1 VVVKMVQSLAGRLA
15 AAAMLWI
22 VVAST
27 AHAQNVVAFVNGDPI
42 TALDVEYR
50 TKFIRLSTQ
59 KEAKRAD
66 VINELIDEKL
76 KIKEGARW
84 SIEPTDE
91 EVNATYAGMA
101 NRMHQTPEQLTQNLL
116 KAGVGASTLKSR
128 IRADLVWQQLVRG
141 RYSSRLQV
149 SDKDIEAALAAKA
162 QSGQPEPAAVDYTM
176 RPILFL
182 VPPGSPSGVY
192 ENRRKDAE
200 ALRARFRSC
209 EDGIAAARMLR
220 DVTVRPQIIRSSGD
234 LSEPLR
240 KIIDAVPIG
249 QLTAPEVTKLGI
261 EMFALC
267 NRQESKDDTPEKRRA
282 REAMV
287 SKLFAQQSKLYLRRL
302 RHAAMI
308 ERR

>member
-15 AAAMLWI
+15 AAAMLWM
-22 VVAST
+22 VVASP

-50 TKFIRLSTQ
+50 MKFIKLSTQ
-59 KEAKRAD
+59 KDAKRED

-76 KIKEGARW
+76 KIKEGKRW
-84 SIEPTDE
+84 TVEPTDE
-91 EVNATYAGMA
+91 EVDSTYAGMA
-101 NRMHQTPEQLTQNLL
+101 SRMRQTPEQLTKNLQ
-116 KAGVGASTLKSR
+116 KSGVGASTLKSR

-141 RYSSRLQV
+141 RFASRLQV
-149 SDKDIEAALAAKA
+149 SDKDIAAALAAKA

-182 VPPGSPSGVY
+182 VPPGSPAAVY

-200 ALRARFRSC
+200 ALRARFRACDEGVS
-209 EDGIAAARMLR
+209 AARLLR
-220 DVTVRPQIIRSSGD
+220 DVTVRTEVVRSSAD
-234 LSEPLR
+234 LSAELR
-240 KIIDAVPIG
+240 KIIDAVPVG

-267 NRQESKDDTPEKRRA
+267 NRKESKDDTPEKRRA

-302 RHAAMI
+302 RQDAMI